1 MNLMQLRYAVE
12 VDRTRS
18 ISKAAEAL
26 YMGQPNLSRAIR
38 ELEQSLGVTL
48 FRRTSKGISPTP
60 EGEEFL
66 REARNIL
73 ASADALENRFR
84 DNRPGMLN
92 FSISVPRASYLACA
106 FSDLCA
112 ELPRDRAAEVYYKE
126 TNSIRAVENLMEAD
140 YRLAVLRY
148 QTVYEPY
155 FRAMLK
161 EKDLDA
167 RPLLEF
173 APVALFSARSPLAKK
188 TALELSDLHDFI
200 ELAHPDPY
208 VPSLPLTDAKNAELS
223 DFTERRIFL
232 FERASQM
239 DLLARMEDAF
249 MWVSP
254 VPERLLGRYGLV
266 QRPCPERKKR
276 YRDLLVWRRGYR
288 FSDLD
293 KRFLEL
299 TAQYTAQP

>member
-18 ISKAAEAL
+18 ISRAAEAL
-26 YMGQPNLSRAIR
+26 FMGQPNLSRAIR
-38 ELEQSLGVTL
+38 ELEQGLGVTL

-66 REARNIL
+66 REARSIL
-73 ASADALENRFR
+73 AAADALEARFR
-84 DNRPGMLN
+84 DDRAGMLT
-92 FSISVPRASYLACA
+92 FSVSVPRASYLACA

-112 ELPRDRAAEVYYKE
+112 ELPADRTAEIYYKE
-126 TNSIRAVENLMEAD
+126 TNSIRAVENLLEAD

-148 QTVYEPY
+148 QTVYQPY
-155 FRAMLK
+155 FDALLRDK
-161 EKDLDA
+161 GLDA
-167 RPLLEF
+167 RVLLDY
-173 APVALFSARSPLAKK
+173 APVALLSARSPLAARE
-188 TALELSDLHDFI
+188 TLAPGDLRDFV

-223 DFTERRIFL
+223 DFTQRRIFL
-232 FERASQM
+232 FERSSQM
-239 DLLARMEDAF
+239 DLLSRMEDAF

-254 VPERLLGRYGLV
+254 VPERLLRRYGLV
-266 QRPCPERKKR
+266 QRPCPGWEKT

-293 KRFLEL
+293 RRFLEL
-299 TAQYTAQP
+299 AEQYKPQ